1 MFLVESYTMAVL
13 FCFVTML
20 CWGSWANTQ
29 KLAGKTWRYE
39 LFYWDYVFGVVL
51 MALIFAITMGN
62 NGEHGR
68 GFFADLQQAE
78 CTPMLYAFLGGI
90 VFNIANILLVAA
102 IAIAGMSVAFPV
114 GIGLALVLG
123 VIINFAAKPEG
134 NAVVLF
140 LGVALVVAAI
150 ITNALAYKKLPN
162 LQKDSAA
169 AGTNTATKGLT
180 LAVACGVLMSL
191 FYFFVQQSLAGV
203 ATVDGKVLLLTA
215 ENLSTGE
222 LQTGKMTPYTANL
235 IFALGILA
243 SNFIV
248 NTAVMKKPFVGT
260 PVPIGDYFKGGFK
273 DHIWGIIGG
282 GIWAVGM
289 TLNVIASGVA
299 SPAISYGLG
308 QGATLVSAIWGVC
321 IWREFKT
328 APRGTEKM
336 LAAMFAFF
344 VIGIALIIWARM

>member
-1 MFLVESYTMAVL
+1 MFLVESYSMAVL

-51 MALIFAITMGN
+51 MALIFALTMGN
-62 NGEHGR
+62 NGSGIGR
-68 GFFADLQQAE
+68 SFFEDLKQAE
-78 CTPMLYAFLGGI
+78 CMPMLYAFLGGV

-123 VIINFAAKPEG
+123 VMINYTAKPEG
-134 NAVVLF
+134 NAMLLF
-140 LGVALVVAAI
+140 IGVAFVAVAI

-162 LQKDSAA
+162 QQKGVSA
-169 AGTNTATKGLT
+169 KGLT

-203 ATVDGKVLLLTA
+203 ATAGEQVLLLTA
-215 ENLSTGE
+215 ENLGKEGAS
-222 LQTGKMTPYTANL
+222 LQSGKMTPYTANL

-308 QGATLVSAIWGVC
+308 QGATLVSAIWGVY

-328 APRGTEKM
+328 APKGTEKM

-344 VIGIALIIWARM
+344 VIGIGLVIWARM